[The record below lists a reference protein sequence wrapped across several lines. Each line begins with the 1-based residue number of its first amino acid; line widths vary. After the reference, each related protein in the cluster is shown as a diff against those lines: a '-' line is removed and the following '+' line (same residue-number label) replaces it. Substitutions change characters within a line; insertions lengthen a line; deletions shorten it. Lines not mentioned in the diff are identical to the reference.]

1 VRKLA
6 AAGLNTLPGN
16 EAFFLY
22 DTRGLPLEI
31 IEDLAQ
37 ETGLQVDEAGFS
49 AALEAQR
56 ERARQNYEAGK
67 VQEQVAET
75 VFRGRTAFVGYDYS
89 SPLPANVQAI
99 LVKGKPVDTIHPG
112 QTGEI
117 VLDQTPFYA
126 EAGGQVGDT
135 GIITLG
141 NSSARVTD
149 TIYRGT
155 IITHL
160 VEMQAGA
167 IRVEDTVQAQ
177 VDLARRRLIM
187 KNHTATHLLHAALR
201 RILGSHV
208 KQAGSLVSP
217 ERLRFDFSHFSPL
230 SPAEIDRIEDDVN
243 GEIWLNVPLNT
254 TLMNLD
260 DAMQTGAVALF
271 GEKYQEQ
278 VRVVEIAGYSKELCG
293 GTHVHATGAIGL
305 FKIISESGIAAG
317 IRRVEAIT
325 ARAALDRFRSHER
338 VLEAIHVQHK
348 ISRDNIL
355 SLLDKLH
362 SSNRVLQQQI
372 ADLKLQNA
380 RANLMDQLAH
390 SRLIAGIRVF
400 AHVLPE
406 IERSAM
412 RSLADE
418 LKNRLGTGI
427 VVLGAPQEDKVALIV
442 MVSADLA
449 KRLPAGRIAKEL
461 APLVGGSGGGKAE
474 LAEAGGKDS
483 AKLADAIER
492 SYAIV
497 QRLLRDNAKEVT

>member
-1 VRKLA
+1 
-6 AAGLNTLPGN
+6 
-16 EAFFLY
+16 
-22 DTRGLPLEI
+22 
-31 IEDLAQ
+31 
-37 ETGLQVDEAGFS
+37 
-49 AALEAQR
+49 
-56 ERARQNYEAGK
+56 
-67 VQEQVAET
+67 
-75 VFRGRTAFVGYDYS
+75 
-89 SPLPANVQAI
+89 
-99 LVKGKPVDTIHPG
+99 
-112 QTGEI
+112 
-117 VLDQTPFYA
+117 
-126 EAGGQVGDT
+126 VGD
-135 GIITLG
+135 
-141 NSSARVTD
+141 AV
-149 TIYRGT
+149 
-155 IITHL
+155 H
-160 VEMQAGA
+160 
-167 IRVEDTVQAQ
+167 AQ

-201 RILGSHV
+201 RILGAHV

-230 SPAEIDRIEDDVN
+230 SLAEIDRIEDEVN
-243 GEIWLNVPLNT
+243 GEIWLDIPLNT
-254 TLMNLD
+254 TLMDLD
-260 DAMQTGAVALF
+260 AAMQSGAMALF

-293 GTHVHATGAIGL
+293 GTHVHATGSIGI
-305 FKIISESGIAAG
+305 FKIISEAGIAAG

-338 VLEAIHVQHK
+338 MLDAIHVQHK
-348 ISRDNIL
+348 VLPDNIPL
-355 SLLDKLH
+355 VMDKMQSH
-362 SSNRVLQQQI
+362 IRVLQRQI

-380 RANLMDQLAH
+380 RTNLLDLLAT
-390 SRLIAGIRVF
+390 SRLIDGIKVF

-406 IERSAM
+406 IERTAM

-418 LKNRLGTGI
+418 LKNRLGTGV

-442 MVSADLA
+442 MVSADLS

-497 QRLLRDNAKEVT
+497 RKLLGDKAKEVS